1 MTDETSD
8 TPAAAELEGTDRA
21 AQLGPHDQVAQA
33 ARRVSETFL
42 GANPGRYFRTRAIR
56 WAQTA
61 DQPADPDAPTWPTT
75 AAGDQ
80 VRERLGGHDYVGD
93 RRADVQAATTLDAFM
108 LSHHA
113 GESLMRHFLA
123 LLSATTNPVPV
134 PWLEM
139 VSLQEGR
146 EFRRRLRALLD
157 ASDTSLDEAIETLFV
172 PPELAAVIRQEA
184 DPSSSQTHAAGG
196 DATDITEDGGE
207 AVAATIRFCRVW
219 LRHFARKFLEA
230 GNGYNAAKHGLS
242 TVTGYSQLAF
252 HPDPDA
258 WEGPGPVPE
267 GQVILEGPEI
277 RTIEH
282 DGARGDQRRW
292 FSVTRHV
299 DPPGLIAHT
308 LIAADLLDWLWEI
321 ERARKLR
328 TPAAVP
334 ILSGPLP
341 KDVIHGHY
349 RSWGHLRLPL
359 GVLPLEGPVRDATLR
374 RLGLLDEPASD
385 PE

>member
-8 TPAAAELEGTDRA
+8 AAKAPEHESTDRA
-21 AQLGPHDQVAQA
+21 AQPGPHDQVAQA
-33 ARRVSETFL
+33 ARRISEAFL
-42 GANPGRYFRTRAIR
+42 GAHPGRYFRTRAIR

-61 DQPADPDAPTWPTT
+61 DQPADSDAPTWPATT
-75 AAGDQ
+75 AGGQ
-80 VRERLGGHDYVGD
+80 VRERLGGHDYVED
-93 RRADVQAATTLDAFM
+93 RRADVQATTTLEAFM
-108 LSHHA
+108 LAHHA

-139 VSLQEGR
+139 VTLQEGR
-146 EFRRRLRALLD
+146 EFRRRLKALLD
-157 ASDTSLDEAIETLFV
+157 ASDTPLDEAIEALFV
-172 PPELAAVIRQEA
+172 PPELAAIIRQETDRSSRQAPDASA
-184 DPSSSQTHAAGG
+184 DAP
-196 DATDITEDGGE
+196 DIAEDGDE

-219 LRHFARKFLEA
+219 LRHFARRFLEA

-242 TVTGYSQLAF
+242 TVAGYSQLAF

-258 WEGPGPVPE
+258 WEGPGPLPE

-334 ILSGPLP
+334 VRSGPLP

-359 GVLPLEGPVRDATLR
+359 GVLPLEGPARDATLR
-374 RLGLLDEPASD
+374 RLGLLDEPANE